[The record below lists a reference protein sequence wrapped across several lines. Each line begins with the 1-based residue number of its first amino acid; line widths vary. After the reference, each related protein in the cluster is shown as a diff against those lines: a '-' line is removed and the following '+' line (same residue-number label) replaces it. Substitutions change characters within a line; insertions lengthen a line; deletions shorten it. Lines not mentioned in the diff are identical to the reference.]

1 MPEGRA
7 GDAAAATT
15 PEAGGGA
22 YPGADGPTAAPTA
35 RDVPV
40 VTPVAAVT
48 ATPDAALA
56 DEELFAARDPRTL
69 FLGGIFTML
78 VFYALYIGRE
88 ILLPTFFALLLNW
101 LLQPVVRFLS
111 KLRVPR
117 IVSALLLIIVLFAG
131 LGGLGASLAGPAA
144 GWFEKVPQS
153 LPQVEEKLRVF
164 RGLFEK
170 IQQASKQVEQ
180 IASAPGPAEATPVTV
195 KGPGLSDW
203 LFSSTQALV
212 AGLVTTLVLLFF
224 LLIAGDLFL
233 RRLVEILP
241 NFRDKKRAVEISHE
255 VERNISA
262 YLLTITMMNALVG
275 LATGVAM
282 KVCGVPDPVLW
293 GALAF
298 LLNYIPVLGPVC
310 GIVLFFL
317 IGLLTF
323 DSVWQAAVP
332 AGIYFLIHLA
342 EGEAITPMLLAK
354 RFTLNPVL
362 VIGSLIFW
370 HWMWGV
376 AGMLLAVPAL
386 AVFKIVC
393 DRVRPLMA
401 LGHFLE
407 G

>member
-1 MPEGRA
+1 MAEGRA
-7 GDAAAATT
+7 AASASAAGRRASPGPDDPARAVPAVTPAAAAAAT
-15 PEAGGGA
+15 
-22 YPGADGPTAAPTA
+22 
-35 RDVPV
+35 
-40 VTPVAAVT
+40 
-48 ATPDAALA
+48 DAADA
-56 DEELFAARDPRTL
+56 ATDEELFVPHDPRTL

-78 VFYALYIGRE
+78 VFYALYVGRE

-101 LLQPVVRFLS
+101 LLQPVMRVFC

-117 IVSALLLIIVLFAG
+117 IVAALLLIVALIAG
-131 LGGLGASLAGPAA
+131 VGGLGATLAAPAA
-144 GWFEKVPQS
+144 GWFEKLPQS
-153 LPQVEEKLRVF
+153 LPRIEERLLVF
-164 RGLFEK
+164 RGLFDRMQEATK
-170 IQQASKQVEQ
+170 EVEQ
-180 IASAPGPAEATPVTV
+180 ITSAPGAAEATPVTV

-203 LFSSTQALV
+203 LFSGTRALL
-212 AGLVTTLVLLFF
+212 AGLLTTLVLLFF

-233 RRLVEILP
+233 RRIVEILP

-275 LATGVAM
+275 TATGVAM

-298 LLNYIPVLGPVC
+298 LLNYVPILGPVC

-317 IGLLTF
+317 IGLLSF
-323 DSVWQAAVP
+323 DSLWQAAVP
-332 AGIYFLIHLA
+332 AGIYLVIHLA
-342 EGEAITPMLLAK
+342 EGEGITPMLLAR

-362 VIGSLIFW
+362 VVGSLIFW